1 MRRTLGTMML
11 ARAARSLVAPGTAGR
26 GRALSAKDGVEIVT
40 QPGFTQVLFVEMGYG
55 ADQHGQNV
63 TKASV
68 RAIKD
73 AISWN
78 SIPSLEKFVPGG
90 NANVKVRLQLAVPFN
105 DCGAPE
111 PRPPELDMEQI
122 EACFAYGSLQ
132 KPISV
137 IPGGA
142 RFDSMCNVP
151 ALGDSASDGSWLFA
165 IACVTVGY

>member
-1 MRRTLGTMML
+1 ML
-11 ARAARSLVAPGTAGR
+11 AQLRKSPLPMLSLLSRQLASSSGLAMKIAAPP
-26 GRALSAKDGVEIVT
+26 
-40 QPGFTQVLFVEMGYG
+40 PGFTDVIFIETGCG
-55 ADQHGQNV
+55 TDQHGQNV

-142 RFDSMCNVP
+142 RFDSRGNVP